1 MEKKQ
6 QNHLLYLII
15 AIIVIVLITIL
26 VIVAINN
33 KNGGL
38 THSDNIP
45 PEESK
50 FEVTSG
56 DIETYDS
63 FIKVKRIMNK
73 VVSYI
78 KEAKEGKTNNFYNCL
93 DKQYISEEEITETD
107 LKDSLK
113 NFNNDFFKT
122 ANVSY
127 EQIAKDMILY
137 DVDSNI
143 GETYIKVQYKN
154 DSDEAYFTI
163 MPKRVKNEN
172 NLTNNIDEK
181 EVNQT
186 NFSNASDKEIISE
199 VYTNYIYKCI
209 DDSGI
214 AYGML
219 DTTYVKT
226 RFKTI
231 NEFENYLNGMKADIT
246 NEITDYT
253 KLVNTD
259 FDEYIMY
266 DSLWNVFVFDIRG
279 YNDYSVMLDSYTKGN
294 TAKGEYYTNLSI
306 DAKAR
311 YNLKEFFQAINTMDY
326 NTAYYHIMSDAK
338 TNAFPTQ
345 EVFENFIK
353 GNMYKHNILKINN
366 TIKNEGN
373 IYQFDVTVSNQSN
386 TNENKNYRV
395 IVQIGTENGADD
407 YAISISLA

>member
-6 QNHLLYLII
+6 QNHLMYLVI

-38 THSDNIP
+38 NSSDNIP

-56 DIETYDS
+56 EIETYDS

-73 VVSYI
+73 VVSYV
-78 KEAKEGKTNNFYNCL
+78 KEANEGKTENFYNCL
-93 DKQYISEEEITETD
+93 DKQYISEEGITETD

-113 NFNNDFFKT
+113 GFNNDVFKK
-122 ANVSY
+122 ADVSY

-137 DVDSNI
+137 NVNSNI
-143 GETYIKVQYKN
+143 GETYIKVQYKD
-154 DSDEAYFTI
+154 DSDEACFSI
-163 MPKRVKNEN
+163 MPTRIQNET
-172 NLTNNIDEK
+172 NLTNKIDAE
-181 EVNQT
+181 E
-186 NFSNASDKEIISE
+186 SNLTDYSSASDKEIISE
-199 VYTNYIYKCI
+199 VYANYIYKCI
-209 DDSGI
+209 EDSGI

-231 NEFENYLNGMKADIT
+231 NEFENYLNGMKVDIS

-253 KLVNTD
+253 KLVNSD

-311 YNLKEFFQAINTMDY
+311 YNLKEFFQAINTTDY
-326 NTAYYHIMSDAK
+326 DTAYYHIMSDTK

-345 EVFENFIK
+345 VDFENYIK
-353 GNMYKHNILKINN
+353 TNMYKHNVLKINN

-373 IYQFDVTVSNQSN
+373 KYQFDVTVSNQNN
-386 TNENKNYRV
+386 TNESKRYIV
-395 IVQIGTENGADD
+395 QVQIGTENGVDD
-407 YAISISLA
+407 YAISISQA